1 MIGVK
6 AHPFWHDYAIEK
18 LDTAAAWCRDNG
30 YPLLVH
36 LGGKRDSGDFR
47 RLPERYPGLKLL
59 YAHAGIPYFKELW
72 SYIRYKENVYVDL
85 SSPYLDEELVA
96 KAVEFLGPEKCL
108 YGTDGPYQVRP
119 RGPDYD
125 YGLIKGWVE
134 NAPLRGGHD
143 QVFFENFQSIL
154 KPS

>member
-1 MIGVK
+1 MIMPSK
-6 AHPFWHDYAIEK
+6 TRYC
-18 LDTAAAWCRDNG
+18 AAWCRDNG

-85 SSPYLDEELVA
+85 SSPTSTRNWSRRPLNSSGLRNA
-96 KAVEFLGPEKCL
+96 W

-143 QVFFENFQSIL
+143 QVFFENFPID
-154 KPS
+154 PEA